1 MAALV
6 TVKVYDS
13 LSEAEVVRAKLEQ
26 HGIFAFIPDRNFV
39 GAAWYLTNAV
49 GGVRLQVSEGE
60 LDSVRL
66 LLGESDTALL
76 EGGIDS
82 CPECGSGD
90 VFRSSSLVAGIAAL
104 ILAGIPLLVRRR
116 GRYCRQCQHKWLA
129 AAN

>member
-1 MAALV
+1 MTTLV

-26 HGIFAFIPDRNFV
+26 HGIFAFLPDKNLV
-39 GAAWYLTNAV
+39 GAAWYLTQAV

-60 LDSVRL
+60 LESARL
-66 LLGESDTALL
+66 LLGESDTALP

-90 VFRSSSLVAGIAAL
+90 VFRPASLVAGIAAL
-104 ILAGIPLLVRRR
+104 ILAGMPLLMRRR
-116 GRYCRQCQHKWLA
+116 GRYCRQCRHKWLA
-129 AAN
+129 APN